1 MQILVEKKKE
11 IHAKKKKNY
20 IFSVYIIFIF
30 IILVRGV
37 EIKFWL
43 KDD

>member
-1 MQILVEKKKE
+1 MQILVEKKK
-11 IHAKKKKNY
+11 KFMQKKKNY

-37 EIKFWL
+37 EIKF
-43 KDD
+43 